1 MASLG
6 IANLDKDLQRELI
19 AGLDKVEALLSRHIQ
34 GDYPLLIETSR
45 HLVEAGGKRF
55 RPLITLLASHFGKG
69 QSDEVIAA
77 AVVCELTHVAT
88 LYHDDVMDEAKLRRG
103 VTSANSR
110 WSNTVAILTGDYLFS
125 KASDLLADLGP
136 EAVRLQ
142 AKTFERLVIG
152 QIQET
157 QGAKNGEDAL
167 KHYLQVVSEI
177 AVALAAAGVVI
188 LTLGYGSLPW
198 IALVLAISWG
208 SYSLIKKSLNLGALE
223 TLSLETLFA
232 FLPNLVFLLIIESNG
247 SAEFGSTWSISIL
260 LFGAG
265 AATVIPL
272 LLFNGSTT
280 RLPLS
285 TVGLLQYIT
294 PTIMFFI
301 GIYINNED
309 ISTTKVI
316 GFAFIWIALAVLSRD
331 LYRSSRP
338 LDDGIAK

>member
-1 MASLG
+1 MTKVNKGLLFG
-6 IANLDKDLQRELI
+6 ISAYIIWGLLPLYWKLVEE
-19 AGLDKVEALLSRHIQ
+19 AGAYEILAHRGIWS
-34 GDYPLLIETSR
+34 LLICVSLLALRKQLKSAYEMVRSSR
-45 HLVEAGGKRF
+45 TFSLLFLASGLLTINWGVYIWSVTVNRVIEAALGYYIT
-55 RPLITLLASHFGKG
+55 PLINVTFGVLLLR
-69 QSDEVIAA
+69 E
-77 AVVCELTHVAT
+77 
-88 LYHDDVMDEAKLRRG
+88 KLRP
-103 VTSANSR
+103 AQ
-110 WSNTVAILTGDYLFS
+110 W
-125 KASDLLADLGP
+125 
-136 EAVRLQ
+136 
-142 AKTFERLVIG
+142 
-152 QIQET
+152 
-157 QGAKNGEDAL
+157 
-167 KHYLQVVSEI
+167 I

-232 FLPNLVFLLIIESNG
+232 FLPNLVFLLIIQGNG
-247 SAEFGSTWSISIL
+247 SAEFGSTWTISIL

-301 GIYINNED
+301 GIFINDED
-309 ISTTKVI
+309 ISMTKVL
-316 GFAFIWIALAVLSRD
+316 GFAFIWLALAVLSRD

-338 LDDGIAK
+338 LDDGIAKAL

>member
-6 IANLDKDLQRELI
+6 IANLDKDLERELI
-19 AGLDKVEALLSRHIQ
+19 AGLDKVEALLSSHIQ

-69 QSDEVIAA
+69 QSDQVIAA

-157 QGAKNGEDAL
+157 QGAKTGVEAL
-167 KHYLQVVSEI
+167 NHYLQVVSDK
-177 AVALAAAGVVI
+177 
-188 LTLGYGSLPW
+188 TGSL
-198 IALVLAISWG
+198 IATSARFGAMLSGADREIVETLTKFGEKIGIAFQLADDVIDISSDASQSGKVPGTDLREGIPTLVTLQIIS
-208 SYSLIKKSLNLGALE
+208 SKLEEDEELRHLLQSPIPEEKIAEVLIKLRQHSALKDAKSYLHN
-223 TLSLETLFA
+223 LSLEAKQLLEP
-232 FLPNLVFLLIIESNG
+232 LPEIPARSALEGLCDAVIERT
-247 SAEFGSTWSISIL
+247 A
-260 LFGAG
+260 
-265 AATVIPL
+265 
-272 LLFNGSTT
+272 
-280 RLPLS
+280 
-285 TVGLLQYIT
+285 
-294 PTIMFFI
+294 
-301 GIYINNED
+301 
-309 ISTTKVI
+309 
-316 GFAFIWIALAVLSRD
+316 
-331 LYRSSRP
+331 
-338 LDDGIAK
+338 

>member
-6 IANLDKDLQRELI
+6 IANLDKNLERELI
-19 AGLDKVEALLSRHIQ
+19 AGLDQVEALLSSHIQ

-69 QSDEVIAA
+69 QSDQVIAA

-157 QGAKNGEDAL
+157 QGVKTGDDAL
-167 KHYLQVVSEI
+167 KHYLQVVSDK
-177 AVALAAAGVVI
+177 
-188 LTLGYGSLPW
+188 TGSL
-198 IALVLAISWG
+198 IATSARFGAMLSGSDREIVETLTKFGEKIGIAFQLADDVIDISSDASQSGKVPGTDLREGIPTLVTLQIMSSKLEEDEELKLLLQSPIPEEKIAEV
-208 SYSLIKKSLNLGALE
+208 LIKLRQHSALKDAKNYLHNLSREAKQLLKPLPAIPARSALE
-223 TLSLETLFA
+223 GLCDA
-232 FLPNLVFLLIIESNG
+232 VIERT
-247 SAEFGSTWSISIL
+247 A
-260 LFGAG
+260 
-265 AATVIPL
+265 
-272 LLFNGSTT
+272 
-280 RLPLS
+280 
-285 TVGLLQYIT
+285 
-294 PTIMFFI
+294 
-301 GIYINNED
+301 
-309 ISTTKVI
+309 
-316 GFAFIWIALAVLSRD
+316 
-331 LYRSSRP
+331 
-338 LDDGIAK
+338 

>member
-6 IANLDKDLQRELI
+6 IANLDKDLERDLI
-19 AGLDKVEALLSRHIQ
+19 TGLDKVEALLSSHIQ

-69 QSDEVIAA
+69 QSDQVIAA

-103 VTSANSR
+103 VSSANSR

-157 QGAKNGEDAL
+157 QGAKSGDDAL
-167 KHYLQVVSEI
+167 KHYLQVVSDK
-177 AVALAAAGVVI
+177 
-188 LTLGYGSLPW
+188 TGSL
-198 IALVLAISWG
+198 IATSARFGAMLSGADREIVETLTKFGEKIGIAFQLADDVIDISSDASQSGKVPGTDLKEGIPTLVTLQIIS
-208 SYSLIKKSLNLGALE
+208 SNLEEDKELKQLLQSPIPEEKIADVLIKLRQHRALKDAKSYLHN
-223 TLSLETLFA
+223 LSLEAKQLLEP
-232 FLPNLVFLLIIESNG
+232 LPAIPARSALESLCDAVIERT
-247 SAEFGSTWSISIL
+247 A
-260 LFGAG
+260 
-265 AATVIPL
+265 
-272 LLFNGSTT
+272 
-280 RLPLS
+280 
-285 TVGLLQYIT
+285 
-294 PTIMFFI
+294 
-301 GIYINNED
+301 
-309 ISTTKVI
+309 
-316 GFAFIWIALAVLSRD
+316 
-331 LYRSSRP
+331 
-338 LDDGIAK
+338 

>member
-1 MASLG
+1 MTKFNKGLLFGVSAYIIWGLLPLYWKLVEEAGAYEILAHRGIWSLLICLSLLALRKQLKSAYVMVRSSRTLSLLFLAS
-6 IANLDKDLQRELI
+6 
-19 AGLDKVEALLSRHIQ
+19 GLLTINWGVYIWSVTVNRVVEAALGYYI
-34 GDYPLLIETSR
+34 T
-45 HLVEAGGKRF
+45 
-55 RPLITLLASHFGKG
+55 PLINVTFGVLLLR
-69 QSDEVIAA
+69 E
-77 AVVCELTHVAT
+77 
-88 LYHDDVMDEAKLRRG
+88 KLR
-103 VTSANSR
+103 SAQ
-110 WSNTVAILTGDYLFS
+110 W
-125 KASDLLADLGP
+125 
-136 EAVRLQ
+136 
-142 AKTFERLVIG
+142 
-152 QIQET
+152 
-157 QGAKNGEDAL
+157 
-167 KHYLQVVSEI
+167 I

-338 LDDGIAK
+338 LDDGIAKAL